1 MLNAE
6 QRASLTASA
15 EKYYSSLTPQAA
27 SYLAGRGIT
36 KEVAASFQLGSVVEP
51 DAGHEHAVGRLSIPY
66 LTPAGVVGI
75 KVRAVDADTTPKY
88 LWPTG
93 QKIGLFNVLDLHR
106 NSDTIAICEGEID
119 TIVLSGLVGIPA
131 VGVAGVSQ
139 WKPWFPKL
147 FESYSRILIFADND
161 IKEDGRNPGQELAKR
176 IKEDLDKATVVQ
188 LPANLDVNDVY
199 LAHGAGWFTGKLA
212 A

>member
-1 MLNAE
+1 MLNE
-6 QRASLTASA
+6 KQRQSLTDAA
-15 EKYYSSLTPQAA
+15 EKYCNSLTPQAA

-36 KEVAASFQLGSVVEP
+36 KEVANTFRLGSVVDP
-51 DAGHEHAVGRLSIPY
+51 SAGHEHAVNRLSIPY
-66 LTPAGVVGI
+66 ITPAGVVGI
-75 KVRAVDADTTPKY
+75 KFRTVDNSTPKY

-93 QKIGLFNVLDLHR
+93 QKIGLFNVGDLHK
-106 NSDTIAICEGEID
+106 NSGTIAICEGEID

-161 IKEDGRNPGQELAKR
+161 VKEDGRNPGQELAKR
-176 IKEDLDKATVVQ
+176 IKEDLDKADIVH
-188 LPANLDVNDVY
+188 LPDNQDVNDIY
-199 LAHGAGWFTGKLA
+199 LEYGNLWFDEKLVA
-212 A
+212 

>member
-6 QRASLTASA
+6 QRHLLTEAA
-15 EKYYSSLTPQAA
+15 TRYSSNRNEATL
-27 SYLAGRGIT
+27 SYLEARGISL
-36 KEVAASFQLGSVVEP
+36 EVADLYQLGSVAEP
-51 DAGHEHAVGRLSIPY
+51 SVGHEMAVGMLSIPY

-75 KVRAVDADTTPKY
+75 KFRRLDDGTPKY

-93 QKIGLFNVLDLHR
+93 QKIGLFNVMDLHKP
-106 NSDTIAICEGEID
+106 SDTIAICEGEID

-147 FESYSRILIFADND
+147 FESYKRILIFADND
-161 IKEDGRNPGQELAKR
+161 VKEDGRNPGQELAKR
-176 IKEDLDKATVVQ
+176 IKEDLDKATVVH
-188 LPANLDVNDVY
+188 LPDNQDVNDIF
-199 LAHGAGWFTGKLA
+199 LASGKGWFDERLA

>member
-1 MLNAE
+1 MLNE
-6 QRASLTASA
+6 KQRALLTDAAS
-15 EKYYSSLTPQAA
+15 KYASSLTPQAA
-27 SYLAGRGIT
+27 SYLAARGIT
-36 KEVAASFQLGSVVEP
+36 QEVAHTFQLGSVVEP
-51 DAGHEHAVGRLSIPY
+51 SAGHEHAINRLSIPY

-75 KVRAVDADTTPKY
+75 KFRSVDESTPKY

-93 QKIGLFNVLDLHR
+93 QKIGLYNVLDLHKP
-106 NSDTIAICEGEID
+106 SDTIAICEGEID
-119 TIVLSGLVGIPA
+119 TIVASGIVGIPA

-161 IKEDGRNPGQELAKR
+161 VKEDGRNPGQELAKR
-176 IKEDLDKATVVQ
+176 IKEDLDKAEIVH
-188 LPANLDVNDVY
+188 LPDNMDTNEVY
-199 LAHGAGWFTGKLA
+199 LEFGPDWFTERIA

>member
-1 MLNAE
+1 M
-6 QRASLTASA
+6 
-15 EKYYSSLTPQAA
+15 
-27 SYLAGRGIT
+27 
-36 KEVAASFQLGSVVEP
+36 FQLGSVVEP
-51 DAGHEHAVGRLSIPY
+51 SSGHELAVGMLSIPY
-66 LTPAGVVGI
+66 RTPAGVVGL
-75 KVRAVDADTTPKY
+75 KFRRLDNGTPKY

-93 QKIGLFNVLDLHR
+93 QKVGLFNVVDLHKD
-106 NSDTIAICEGEID
+106 SSTIAICEGEID

-161 IKEDGRNPGQELAKR
+161 VKEDGRNPGQELAKR
-176 IKEDLDKATVVQ
+176 IKEDLDRAEVVH
-188 LPANLDVNDVY
+188 LDANSDVNEMY
-199 LAHGAGWFTGKLA
+199 LTYGTDWFTERLA